1 MVQAAFSEDSH
12 GGALLSGSKASVLI
26 VDDSV
31 VARGLF
37 SRWVSEHPRLKV
49 AGTAADGVNGIR
61 AADRHKPAIII
72 LDLDMPVMDGLTALP
87 EILKVSPSSAVII
100 ASSLT
105 ARSSTRRS
113 SPSWIPSTRSTAAP
127 LAARSRSASC
137 KGKQGTKHARREAR

>member
-37 SRWVSEHPRLKV
+37 SRWVSEHPRLTV
-49 AGTAADGVNGIR
+49 AGTAADGVNGIH

-87 EILKVSPSSAVII
+87 EILKVSPGPPAQAGEQPRPDHV
-100 ASSLT
+100 ADLPRGT
-105 ARSSTRRS
+105 DGPARG
-113 SPSWIPSTRSTAAP
+113 PD
-127 LAARSRSASC
+127 
-137 KGKQGTKHARREAR
+137 